1 MDKQTKVKVTNKWY
15 GDLATLYSIRN
26 LEDESLDPVL
36 LFYSNENVPKFT
48 RNQEMTIEEVEN
60 TRPYKKVLF
69 KSWDDVPN
77 DMAMALGF

>member
-1 MDKQTKVKVTNKWY
+1 MNKKTKVKVTNKWY

-26 LEDESLDPVL
+26 LEDESFDPVL
-36 LFYSNENVPKFT
+36 LFYSNGSVPNFT

-60 TRPYKKVLF
+60 TRPYKMVLF